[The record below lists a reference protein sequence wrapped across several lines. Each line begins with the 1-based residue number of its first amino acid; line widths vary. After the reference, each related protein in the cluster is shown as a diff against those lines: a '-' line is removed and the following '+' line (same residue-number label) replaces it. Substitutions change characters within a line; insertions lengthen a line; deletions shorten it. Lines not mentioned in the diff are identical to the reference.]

1 MRFGN
6 TNDTLFRAISRK
18 LMFLAFAVL
27 LLLHQP
33 AAAAL
38 DEGRVRA
45 AVIFHIVS
53 LTQWPGAHAEPAQSR
68 ILSPSIILL
77 GKDPFGIADVL
88 SKNMKENPSSTNKL
102 ILQVT
107 SLKNPGDVA
116 LFENVLASNQILY
129 LTSDGMQY
137 LPQIAPLLK
146 KRAIL
151 TIGETESFCENG
163 VGMVCLTTE
172 SQRLII
178 HINHRLSTEIGFY
191 FSAELLRHAILVT
204 P

>member
-6 TNDTLFRAISRK
+6 TSDTLFRAIPMK
-18 LMFLAFAVL
+18 LMFLVFAVL
-27 LLLHQP
+27 LFLHHP
-33 AAAAL
+33 VEAAL

-53 LTQWPGAHAEPAQSR
+53 LTQWPGAHAEQ
-68 ILSPSIILL
+68 SPSRNFFPSIVLL

-88 SKNMKENPSSTNKL
+88 SRNMKENPSSTNKI

-107 SLKNPGDVA
+107 SLKSPGDLA
-116 LFENVLASNQILY
+116 LFENILATNQILY

-146 KRAIL
+146 KRPIL

-163 VGMVCLTTE
+163 DGMVCLTTE

-178 HINHRLSTEIGFY
+178 HINHKLSTDIGFY

>member
-6 TNDTLFRAISRK
+6 TNDTLFRTIPMK
-18 LMFLAFAVL
+18 LMFLVFAVL
-27 LLLHQP
+27 LFLHHP
-33 AAAAL
+33 GEAAL

-53 LTQWPGAHAEPAQSR
+53 LTQWPGAHAEPSQSR
-68 ILSPSIILL
+68 NFSPSIILL

-88 SKNMKENPSSTNKL
+88 SRNMRENPSSTNKI

-107 SLKNPGDVA
+107 SLKSPGDVA
-116 LFENVLASNQILY
+116 LFENILATNQILY

-137 LPQIAPLLK
+137 LPQIAHLLK
-146 KRAIL
+146 KRPIL

-163 VGMVCLTTE
+163 LGMVCLTTE

-178 HINHRLSTEIGFY
+178 HINNKLSTDIGFY